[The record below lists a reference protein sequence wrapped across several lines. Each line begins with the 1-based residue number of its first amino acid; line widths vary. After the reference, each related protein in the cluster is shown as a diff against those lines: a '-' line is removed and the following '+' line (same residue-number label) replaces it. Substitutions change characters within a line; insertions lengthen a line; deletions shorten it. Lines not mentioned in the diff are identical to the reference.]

1 MWYHA
6 GFAVMVGRVLFLEP
20 PLEAQDG
27 FCSMLCYCR
36 ASPFQLRGFSGA
48 VKQWRVRVPDGMMGR
63 CWDVL

>member
-20 PLEAQDG
+20 LFEAQDG

-48 VKQWRVRVPDGMMGR
+48 VKQCACLME
-63 CWDVL
+63 